1 MLLNYIHILRALT
14 IVSNLIINGKLD
26 LPTKYCFPSISHG
39 GCPALDPI
47 WHSLQGLSDIFS
59 NVSLLQVR
67 RSQLELPLPPSSS
80 SLRPAPIEAPA
91 QRRPLLAFSTSKA
104 EPQSS
109 TLSLLSHA

>member
-67 RSQLELPLPPSSS
+67 RSQLEVLAF
-80 SLRPAPIEAPA
+80 LRPIF
-91 QRRPLLAFSTSKA
+91 LTSTVIL
-104 EPQSS
+104 Q
-109 TLSLLSHA
+109 L